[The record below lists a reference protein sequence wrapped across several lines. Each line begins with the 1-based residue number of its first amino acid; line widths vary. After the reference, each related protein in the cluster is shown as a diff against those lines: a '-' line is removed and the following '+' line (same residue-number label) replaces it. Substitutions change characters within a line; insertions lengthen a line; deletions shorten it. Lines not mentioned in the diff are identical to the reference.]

1 MSQADIIEVES
12 RLKQVKIE
20 LRAKY
25 KYPKE
30 RARIMERADRLKR
43 WLKEL
48 RCIQ

>member
-1 MSQADIIEVES
+1 MSQADILEVET

-25 KYPKE
+25 KYPKQ
-30 RARIMERADRLKR
+30 RAKIQQRADRLKR
-43 WLKEL
+43 WLTEL